1 MAKVTIT
8 LDADLALEVMMRVG
22 ATSPQ
27 DAVELVVRDYLATD
41 RRTIARTGGTRD
53 GERFLPKPPTPEE
66 G

>member
-27 DAVELVVRDYLATD
+27 DAVELVVRDYLSTD
-41 RRTIARTGGTRD
+41 RRTVARAGGARD
-53 GERFLPKPPTPEE
+53 GERLLPKPPIAEE